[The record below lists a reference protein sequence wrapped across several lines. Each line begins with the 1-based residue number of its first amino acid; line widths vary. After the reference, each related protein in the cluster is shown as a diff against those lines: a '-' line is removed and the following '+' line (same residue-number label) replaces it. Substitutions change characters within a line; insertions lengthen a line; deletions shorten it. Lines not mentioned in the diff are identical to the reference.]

1 MAQIEKL
8 LEYQQIDSKLLGI
21 EQEAANSKERKEYA
35 QAKSFLNKAAEK
47 LDAMNAKA
55 KELTSLLDELNVK
68 YAEISETLNDFDNVD
83 ELVEGGA
90 EISFYKKNVLQLIE
104 RLRAIK
110 TEVANLS
117 KAIKDSDTE
126 YKNLKKKT
134 LSVQEQYNT
143 ELASKYKAYMEEKK
157 SEMAQ
162 INKELEK
169 IAGGIDEEVL
179 KKYKIKRSE
188 RIFPI
193 ICAVKDGRC
202 SKCGTELS
210 LKGKEEISGGKV
222 IECDGCRRFLYK
234 G

>member
-110 TEVANLS
+110 TPSMTATS
-117 KAIKDSDTE
+117 
-126 YKNLKKKT
+126 
-134 LSVQEQYNT
+134 
-143 ELASKYKAYMEEKK
+143 M
-157 SEMAQ
+157 
-162 INKELEK
+162 
-169 IAGGIDEEVL
+169 
-179 KKYKIKRSE
+179 
-188 RIFPI
+188 
-193 ICAVKDGRC
+193 
-202 SKCGTELS
+202 
-210 LKGKEEISGGKV
+210 
-222 IECDGCRRFLYK
+222 
-234 G
+234 